1 MSTSGW
7 QDINDLTTPLCPT
20 ASESVVVA
28 AQHEILK
35 NSDDLAPVE
44 ATTVDSVIV
53 VSPPPLVTE
62 PPDHHRTRDDADRFV
77 VWWREASDAAI
88 NGLYHPDSEV
98 RRGVVRAMLPL
109 AQKFPPGAPT
119 GAPVAAAHDD
129 GRAGRLAAAYGAKLE
144 LERQYVHTTV
154 REALER
160 IEQICAV
167 CEREERHAKD
177 ALDALKESATRLGHR
192 YSDPASREIIASQLL
207 RAAAIITK
215 EKDLRVQV
223 ARSQMRHARSVDA
236 PPLDGVDAEI
246 ADAERACAPAFLSEL
261 FAMREAYRQS
271 VINIDFEAAEMVRAR
286 CKDRW
291 FGGLG

>member
-1 MSTSGW
+1 MSTSTGW
-7 QDINDLTTPLCPT
+7 QDINDLTPS
-20 ASESVVVA
+20 ASEPAVVA
-28 AQHEILK
+28 SQQEILK
-35 NSDDLAPVE
+35 DSDDLAPVE
-44 ATTVDSVIV
+44 ATTAGSVIV
-53 VSPPPLVTE
+53 VSPPPLVAE
-62 PPDHHRTRDDADRFV
+62 PPEPEHHRARDDADRFV
-77 VWWREASDAAI
+77 VWWREASDAAV
-88 NGLYHPDSEV
+88 NGLYHPDPEV

-109 AQKFPPGAPT
+109 AQNFPPGAPS

-144 LERQYVHTTV
+144 LERQYVHTAV

-177 ALDALKESATRLGHR
+177 ALDALRESATRLGHR
-192 YSDPASREIIASQLL
+192 YGDPASREIIASQLL